1 MLSRRQVV
9 QGIGMLGASL
19 LLGGC
24 DMIQKLL
31 EPP

>member
-1 MLSRRQVV
+1 MLSRRRVV
-9 QGIGMLGASL
+9 QGIGMMAASL

-24 DMIQKLL
+24 DLIQELL